1 MEQQVVAETQFPAAW
16 AMSFLLGDDWVE
28 ITRGEPVDLAE
39 FDLGVC
45 FQWGLATITRDGE
58 LLPATS
64 EVEVETSQNGSDWAT
79 AFKGSWTQQSLD
91 SSEHGIHVESKGLV
105 HVRARKSVQEN
116 RDVRDD
122 AAIRVRRKAGP
133 SAETCQPSRSPD

>member
-1 MEQQVVAETQFPAAW
+1 MEQQAVAETKFPVGRAK
-16 AMSFLLGDDWVE
+16 SFLLDHDWVE

-45 FQWGLATITRDGE
+45 FQCGLATITRDGE
-58 LLPATS
+58 ILPATS
-64 EVEVETSQNGSDWAT
+64 ELEVETSQNGSDWVP

-91 SSEHGIHVESKGLV
+91 TSEHGIQVESNGLV

-133 SAETCQPSRSPD
+133 SAEICQPS

>member
-1 MEQQVVAETQFPAAW
+1 MEQQAVAATKFPAGR
-16 AMSFLLGDDWVE
+16 AMSFLLDEDWVE
-28 ITRGEPVDLAE
+28 ITGGEPVDLAE
-39 FDLGVC
+39 LDLGVC

-58 LLPATS
+58 ILPATS
-64 EVEVETSQNGSDWAT
+64 EVEVETSQNGSDWAP

-91 SSEHGIHVESKGLV
+91 SSEHGIQVESKGLV

-122 AAIRVRRKAGP
+122 VAIRVRRKVGP
-133 SAETCQPSRSPD
+133 SAEPQQVD

>member
-1 MEQQVVAETQFPAAW
+1 MVQQVVAATKFPPSR

-28 ITRGEPVDLAE
+28 ITGGESVDLAD

-45 FQWGLATITRDGE
+45 FQLGLATITRDGE
-58 LLPATS
+58 ILPATS
-64 EVEVETSQNGSDWAT
+64 EVEVETSQNGSDWAP
-79 AFKGSWTQQSLD
+79 AFKGSWTQESLD
-91 SSEHGIHVESKGLV
+91 SSEHGIQVESKGLV

-133 SAETCQPSRSPD
+133 SAETCQPS